1 MSYRIV
7 KFELETYSS
16 TRLKVKSAG
25 NLIPEFLDNVEVINS
40 QLTDIS
46 HELRILTQTH
56 LRSSDFINSSNQIIY
71 TALNISNYFKTV
83 MLSLLNDTLERINAV
98 STNSKAESKQLEE
111 AKYKLE
117 DTLRKIENVY
127 PLTGSA
133 LIGGYSSLYNDFGV
147 QHNENGEIIYPFN
160 AEVKGQLG
168 IPRYFQYNPEY
179 QDASYAGKT
188 IAKRGCG
195 ITSAAM
201 VIAGINDDPT
211 ITPEYLANEVAELN
225 VPGTLIDKMLTELD
239 LHGIDH
245 KGASF
250 KECVAALDSGKAVIV
265 SAPRTGYAG
274 IPELDQHLLVFAG
287 KNENGLYEVNDP
299 ASYSFNSNQYKWYP
313 NGFKNGFTEDQL
325 RPFFG
330 CGWIVSA
337 KE

>member
-1 MSYRIV
+1 MSYKISN
-7 KFELETYSS
+7 FELETYGS

-25 NLIPEFLDNVEVINS
+25 NLIPEFLDNVKTINS

-56 LRSSDFINSSNQIIY
+56 LRSSDFNSATNQIIY
-71 TALNISNYFKTV
+71 IALNISNYFKTV
-83 MLSLLNDTLERINAV
+83 MLSLLNDTLDRINAV
-98 STNSKAESKQLEE
+98 STNSKAEAKQLEE
-111 AKYKLE
+111 AKSKLE
-117 DTLRKIENVY
+117 DTLKKIEKVS

-133 LIGGYSSLYNDFGV
+133 LIGGYSSLYNDFGI
-147 QHNENGEIIYPFN
+147 QRDANGEIIYPFN

-211 ITPEYLANEVAELN
+211 ITPQYLANEVAELG
-225 VPGTLIDKMLTELD
+225 VQGTLIDKMLTELD

-250 KECVAALDSGKAVIV
+250 KDCVAALDNGKAVIV

-299 ASYSFNSNQYKWYP
+299 ASYNFNVNQYKWFS
-313 NGFKNGFTEDQL
+313 NGFKHGFTEDQL
-325 RPFFG
+325 RAFFG
-330 CGWIVSA
+330 NGWVVSA